1 MTTSTDSTP
10 SSISERLRAYLA
22 GSGTIWI
29 LIVLVALV
37 ILFSVAAPGAF
48 ATSYNITNLITDA
61 AVLLILGVG
70 MTFVIVTSGIDLSI
84 GSVLVFSGVVGAQ
97 VMSAFGGVNAGIVG
111 ILVGLLAAVASGFA
125 WGILNGILVAYA
137 KIPSLI
143 VTLGSFGMALG
154 LAQVITNGVDVRDTP
169 QALGDTIGTGTIFG
183 VPWLIIIS
191 AVVTVIG
198 ALVFAVTKFGRHTKA
213 IGSNAEAA
221 KRVGIRV
228 EPHLVRVYA
237 ISGILAGLAGFLNL
251 ARFSTTTIGG
261 HTTDN
266 LTVIAAVVLGGTSLF
281 GGMGTVIGTVIGVF
295 IPAVLQ
301 NGFVIIGVQP
311 FWQSVAVGAVLIA
324 AVYFDQYRRRSR
336 GRPAKRP

>member
-1 MTTSTDSTP
+1 MTTSTDSSP

-169 QALGDTIGTGTIFG
+169 QVLGDTIGTGTIFG